1 MADKNYHIAAAGCQG
16 SPRGTEREL
25 RNAGTVAGQQVL
37 QNGRRVADHVL
48 LQLAVR
54 ADAGLNPPEG
64 FLVIAGAIGFDG
76 MGEAVVRRRAPAIDL
91 VRPGLDDEGQT
102 LPGRDRIGVL
112 PHPVN
117 RIRKRRLCRNRRQQP
132 HEKRPDQQARG
143 HATGICNSQLH
154 RLEP

>member
-16 SPRGTEREL
+16 PSRGTGREL
-25 RNAGTVAGQQVL
+25 RNMGTVAGQQMR
-37 QNGRRVADHVL
+37 QDGRRVADHVL
-48 LQLAVR
+48 LQLAVG

-76 MGEAVVRRRAPAIDL
+76 TGEAVVRRRASAIDL
-91 VRPGLDDEGQT
+91 VRPGLDDECQA

-117 RIRKRRLCRNRRQQP
+117 RIRKRRLCRNRRQQL
-132 HEKRPDQQARG
+132 HEKRPDQQARD
-143 HATGICNSQLH
+143 HATGVCNSQLH
-154 RLEP
+154 RFEP